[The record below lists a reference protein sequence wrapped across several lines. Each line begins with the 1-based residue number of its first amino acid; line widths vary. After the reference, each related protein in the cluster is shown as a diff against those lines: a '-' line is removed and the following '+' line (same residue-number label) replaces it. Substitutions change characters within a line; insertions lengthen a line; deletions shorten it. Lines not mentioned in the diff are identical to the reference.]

1 MNNINYSFIEAEN
14 QSNFSNVTYE
24 DLLENVNETYNKLP
38 KEETSGEVED
48 NIGDMINDFYAQQL
62 NYDENYTLKQLG
74 YIADY
79 YEISKRKNKRKADLI
94 EAIVIFENNVE
105 NSEIVSRRAMLWE
118 YMEEIKADK
127 YLSKFL
133 IFE

>member
-1 MNNINYSFIEAEN
+1 MKYEYNQYMNNINYSFIEAEN

-38 KEETSGEVED
+38 KEETSGVVED

-79 YEISKRKNKRKADLI
+79 YEISKGKTKEKRI
-94 EAIVIFENNVE
+94 
-105 NSEIVSRRAMLWE
+105 
-118 YMEEIKADK
+118 
-127 YLSKFL
+127 
-133 IFE
+133 

>member
-1 MNNINYSFIEAEN
+1 MNNINYSFIEEEN

-24 DLLENVNETYNKLP
+24 DLLENVNSTYNKLP
-38 KEETSGEVED
+38 KEELSSEVVD

-94 EAIVIFENNVE
+94 EAIVIFENNAE
-105 NSEIVSRRAMLWE
+105 NSEIVSKRAMLWE

>member
-1 MNNINYSFIEAEN
+1 
-14 QSNFSNVTYE
+14 
-24 DLLENVNETYNKLP
+24 
-38 KEETSGEVED
+38 
-48 NIGDMINDFYAQQL
+48 MINDFYAQQL
-62 NYDENYTLKQLG
+62 NYNENYTLKQLG

-94 EAIVIFENNVE
+94 EAIVIFENNAE
-105 NSEIVSRRAMLWE
+105 NSEIVSKRAMLWE

>member
-38 KEETSGEVED
+38 KDEISGEVEH

-79 YEISKRKNKRKADLI
+79 YEISKRKIKEKRI
-94 EAIVIFENNVE
+94 
-105 NSEIVSRRAMLWE
+105 
-118 YMEEIKADK
+118 
-127 YLSKFL
+127 
-133 IFE
+133 